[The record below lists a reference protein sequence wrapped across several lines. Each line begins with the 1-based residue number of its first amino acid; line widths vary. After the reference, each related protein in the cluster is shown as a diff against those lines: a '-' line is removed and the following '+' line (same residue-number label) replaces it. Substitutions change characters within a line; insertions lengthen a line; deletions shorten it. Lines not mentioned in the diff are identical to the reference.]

1 MEKNIRYAIIVVV
14 IIVVIAIGY
23 VFMSSG
29 SMPVSG
35 QIGTPV
41 SNAQL
46 SQLKAIAMDGVLAD
60 NVGVGSTANGG
71 NPNYPLSI
79 NNSTA
84 LVVNGKVGVVYI
96 GADFCP
102 YCAINRWGLVIALM
116 RFGNFTGLKYMQSG
130 AHDVYA
136 STATFTFEN
145 SSYVSDSVYFD
156 PVETADINGNALST
170 PDPLQMALMKKYDK
184 SGNIPFTVFGNKSIL
199 VGPMATPQSI
209 QSSRLGAD
217 NSATERYE
225 LAGIAIADRKREH
238 IHRLHLQD
246 RACQHRKRERMQAGL
261 CEDDQQCVM
270 IGLIRLLSGARRSP
284 PTASRLSG
292 SPTRQDP
299 WKIVQLV
306 LLLPEI
312 VQQLH
317 VSPCRPLS
325 LSC

>member
-46 SQLKAIAMDGVLAD
+46 SLQLKTIAMNDVLAD
-60 NVGVGSTANGG
+60 NVGIGSTANGG

-156 PVETADINGNALST
+156 PVETADINGNVLST
-170 PDPLQMALMKKYDK
+170 PDPLQMALMKEYDK

-209 QSSRLGAD
+209 QSSNWAQIIAQLND
-217 NSATERYE
+217 TNSPVSQALIGSANIFTAYICRTG
-225 LAGIAIADRKREH
+225 LASIGNAG
-238 IHRLHLQD
+238 
-246 RACQHRKRERMQAGL
+246 ACQQTYVKS
-261 CEDDQQCVM
+261 
-270 IGLIRLLSGARRSP
+270 INGA
-284 PTASRLSG
+284 
-292 SPTRQDP
+292 
-299 WKIVQLV
+299 
-306 LLLPEI
+306 
-312 VQQLH
+312 
-317 VSPCRPLS
+317 
-325 LSC
+325 